1 MLFLPDKY
9 QQLWDNFPTICNELK
24 VELCQFLL
32 DTEQTH
38 YNEFIEKYCNYFLEE
53 GYCYYVPVK

>member
-1 MLFLPDKY
+1 MLILPAKY

-32 DTEQTH
+32 DTEQQNH
-38 YNEFIEKYCNYFLEE
+38 NEFIGKYCTYFQEE
-53 GYCYYVPVK
+53 GLCYYVPI

>member
-32 DTEQTH
+32 DTEQQNV
-38 YNEFIEKYCNYFLEE
+38 NEFIGKYCEYFQEE
-53 GYCYYVPVK
+53 GLCYYVPIK